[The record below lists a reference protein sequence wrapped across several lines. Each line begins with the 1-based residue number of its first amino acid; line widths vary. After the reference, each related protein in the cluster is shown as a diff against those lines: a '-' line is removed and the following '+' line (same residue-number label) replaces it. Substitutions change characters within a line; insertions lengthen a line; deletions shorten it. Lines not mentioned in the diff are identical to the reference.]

1 MSISYLFNNSQSIAT
16 IISTVVAVV
25 GVIIASPRIQRMCNV
40 FKTKAELS
48 TSYYQIV
55 NQFAQERSSWQQTM
69 VSLQNATDALKSEMA
84 IFKDRLVRV
93 ESELERLIPKY
104 RAALHFIHDLRSHIV
119 EKDMPATPL
128 LLEHDLEQ
136 ITGEHKG

>member
-1 MSISYLFNNSQSIAT
+1 MSISFLFNNFQSIAT
-16 IISTVVAVV
+16 VISTGVAVV
-25 GVIIASPRIQRMCNV
+25 GVIIASPRLKRMCNV

-48 TSYYQIV
+48 KSYYQIV
-55 NQFAQERSSWQQTM
+55 NQFSQERSSWQQTI
-69 VSLQNATDALKSEMA
+69 VSLQGATDALKSEMA

-136 ITGEHKG
+136 ITGENKG